1 MLIRVILFQALFT
14 KYYRSEIRSKRT
26 LNHNFENVKVS
37 ETGRKVYLG
46 SNILETTILKRL
58 RIIGKTIDSKSF
70 MIGV

>member
-1 MLIRVILFQALFT
+1 M
-14 KYYRSEIRSKRT
+14 
-26 LNHNFENVKVS
+26 S

-46 SNILETTILKRL
+46 SNILETTNHKRL

>member
-1 MLIRVILFQALFT
+1 M
-14 KYYRSEIRSKRT
+14 
-26 LNHNFENVKVS
+26 KVS

-46 SNILETTILKRL
+46 SNILKTTILKRL